1 MDSGDSGI
9 RVLQSNSPV
18 DQTVQ
23 KLEARLEAK
32 GVRLFAVIDHGG
44 EANRVGLNMRPAK
57 LLIFGDPRA
66 GTPIMIASPSAA
78 LDLPLKILVSEDED
92 GLVWISYNTPEY
104 LQARHGFPPELMRN
118 IAAVEVL
125 AETAAT
131 SRA

>member
-23 KLEARLEAK
+23 ELEALLEAK
-32 GVRLFAVIDHGG
+32 GVRLFAVIDHDG
-44 EANRVGLNMRPAK
+44 EANRVGLHMRPTK

-125 AETAAT
+125 AETATGGSA
-131 SRA
+131 